1 MRKME
6 EALNWGLGVVRGV
19 QTIMSPGL
27 TAVMKGLSF
36 LGTEWFFLL
45 ALPLIYWCVNR
56 KRGVRLSLLFL
67 ASSFF
72 NLWLKDIFAQPRP
85 YELDPK
91 VGLAKESSFG
101 LPSGHA
107 QGSVVFWGSAAP
119 LFKRPWGLV
128 FAIFF
133 PLAVSFSRVY
143 LGVHFPT
150 DIFGGWLLGLL
161 FLAFDYFLGDR
172 IERLLGQTHPRL
184 KVAGA
189 AIIALAM
196 NALDMRDTSLSGVF
210 FGAAAGFA
218 FVPTLAPFKNEG
230 SLAQKTLR
238 LFVGLAGAGLIYLG
252 LKAAFP
258 AQGSDL
264 YALFRFVRYAVLGAW
279 VSLGAPWV
287 FLKLRL
293 AEREAAAN

>member
-1 MRKME
+1 ME
-6 EALNWGLGVVRGV
+6 EALNWGLGVVRGA
-19 QTIMSPGL
+19 QTIASPGL
-27 TAVMKGLSF
+27 TLAMKGLSL

-45 ALPLIYWCVNR
+45 ALPFIYWCLNR
-56 KRGVRLSLLFL
+56 NRGVRISLLFL
-67 ASSFF
+67 TSAFF

-85 YELDPK
+85 YQLDPK
-91 VGLAKESSFG
+91 VGLAKESSYG

-119 LFKRPWGLV
+119 LFRKPWGLV
-128 FAIFF
+128 LAILF

-150 DIFGGWLLGLL
+150 DIFGGWILGLL
-161 FLAFDYFLGDR
+161 FLVLDYFLGDR
-172 IERLLGQTHPRL
+172 LERLLGQAHPRL

-189 AIIALAM
+189 ALIALAM

-230 SLAQKTLR
+230 SALQKTLR
-238 LFVGLAGAGLIYLG
+238 FLVGLAGAALIYLG
-252 LKAAFP
+252 LKAVFP
-258 AQGSDL
+258 AQGADL
-264 YALFRFVRYAVLGAW
+264 YALFRFVRYAALGAW
-279 VSLGAPWV
+279 VALGAPWV

-293 AEREAAAN
+293 AERAEAAKSAA

>member
-1 MRKME
+1 ME

-19 QTIMSPGL
+19 QTIMSPAL

-56 KRGVRLSLLFL
+56 RRGVRLSLLFL

-72 NLWLKDIFAQPRP
+72 NLWLKDLFAQPRP

-91 VGLAKESSFG
+91 VGLAKESSYG

-107 QGSVVFWGSAAP
+107 QGSVVFWGAAAP
-119 LFKRPWGLV
+119 LFRRPWGLV
-128 FAIFF
+128 LAIFF

-230 SLAQKTLR
+230 SLAQKALR
-238 LFVGLAGAGLIYLG
+238 FLVGLAGAGLIYLG

-264 YALFRFVRYAVLGAW
+264 YALFRFLRYAILGAW
-279 VSLGAPWV
+279 VSFGAPWV
-287 FLKLRL
+287 FLKLGL
-293 AEREAAAN
+293 ASREEAEAAA